1 MMKTE
6 AQPAEV
12 GQKKK
17 STESTMSPQTS
28 FRTSSHVLSDHVA
41 YIYMYVCIYIYIDID
56 K

>member
-12 GQKKK
+12 GQKK

-41 YIYMYVCIYIYIDID
+41 YIYMYVYIYVCIYIDR
-56 K
+56 